1 MNIDMLKRELTYRT
15 ARSGGS
21 GGQNVNKVE
30 TKVEV
35 LLDLSASASFSD
47 DDKELIFNKLENK
60 ISKEGILSAVNQT
73 ERSQLANKILAE
85 KKLIKLIEKALIK
98 EAERK
103 PTKTPPSV
111 IAARTREKRHTA
123 EKKATRQ
130 KVRTARDSDSDFFL
144 FKDISDSKF
153 QISKPEI

>member
-1 MNIDMLKRELTYRT
+1 MNLDILKRELTYRT

-35 LLDLSASASFSD
+35 LLDIAASEAFTD
-47 DDKELIFNKLENK
+47 EDKLLIFNNLDNK

-85 KKLIKLIEKALIK
+85 KKLIRLVEKALIK
-98 EAERK
+98 EVERK
-103 PTKTPPSV
+103 ASKTPPSV
-111 IAARTREKRHTA
+111 IAARKQDKRQTS
-123 EKKATRQ
+123 EKKTTRK
-130 KVRTARDSDSDFFL
+130 KVRIAPDSDSDFFL
-144 FKDISDSKF
+144 LRLN
-153 QISKPEI
+153 EH

>member
-1 MNIDMLKRELTYRT
+1 MNLDLLKRELTYRT

-35 LLDLSASASFSD
+35 MLDLTATEALTDEDKQLVFS
-47 DDKELIFNKLENK
+47 ILENK

-73 ERSQLANKILAE
+73 ERSQLSNKILAE
-85 KKLIKLIEKALIK
+85 KKLIKLVEKALIK

-103 PTKTPPSV
+103 PTRTPNSV
-111 IAARTREKRHTA
+111 IAARTREKKQTA
-123 EKKATRQ
+123 EKKATRK
-130 KVRTARDSDSDFFL
+130 KVKIADDRDFDFF
-144 FKDISDSKF
+144 FRATSF
-153 QISKPEI
+153 

>member
-1 MNIDMLKRELTYRT
+1 MNLEILKRDLTYRT

-35 LLDLSASASFSD
+35 MLDLTTTEALTD
-47 DDKELIFNKLENK
+47 EDKGLIFNKLENR

-85 KKLIKLIEKALIK
+85 KKLIKLVEKALIK

-103 PTKTPPSV
+103 PSKTPPSV
-111 IAARTREKRHTA
+111 IAARTREKKQTS
-123 EKKATRQ
+123 EKKSTRK
-130 KVRTARDSDSDFFL
+130 KVKIARDSDFDFSFL
-144 FKDISDSKF
+144 RNLES
-153 QISKPEI
+153 EI

>member
-1 MNIDMLKRELTYRT
+1 MDIEVFKRELTYRT

-35 LLDLSASASFSD
+35 MLDLTTSEAFTDADKQLVFS
-47 DDKELIFNKLENK
+47 KLENR

-85 KKLIKLIEKALIK
+85 KKLIKLVKNALVQDV
-98 EAERK
+98 ERK
-103 PTKTPPSV
+103 PSKTPPSV
-111 IAARTREKRHTA
+111 IAARTRDKKQNA
-123 EKKATRQ
+123 EKKATRK
-130 KVRTARDSDSDFFL
+130 KVKIADDRDSDFFL
-144 FKDISDSKF
+144 TVNG
-153 QISKPEI
+153 

>member
-1 MNIDMLKRELTYRT
+1 MNLDILKSELTYRT

-35 LLDLSASASFSD
+35 LLDLMVTSAFDEAE
-47 DDKELIFNKLENK
+47 KQLISEKLNNK

-85 KKLIKLIEKALIK
+85 KKLIKLVQKALTK

-103 PTKTPPSV
+103 ATRTPPSV
-111 IAARTREKRHTA
+111 VAARTREKKQTA
-123 EKKATRQ
+123 EKKATRK
-130 KVRTARDSDSDFFL
+130 KVKIADDRDFDFF
-144 FKDISDSKF
+144 F
-153 QISKPEI
+153 QATSF

>member
-1 MNIDMLKRELTYRT
+1 MNLDILKRELTYRT

-35 LLDLSASASFSD
+35 LLDVNTSEAFTEE
-47 DDKELIFNKLENK
+47 DKLLIFNNLANK

-85 KKLIKLIEKALIK
+85 KKLIRLVKKALIK
-98 EAERK
+98 EVERK
-103 PTKTPPSV
+103 PSITPPSV
-111 IAARTREKRHTA
+111 VAARKREKSQTS
-123 EKKATRQ
+123 EKKATRK
-130 KVRTARDSDSDFFL
+130 KVRIAPDSDSDFFL
-144 FKDISDSKF
+144 LRLN
-153 QISKPEI
+153 EH

>member
-1 MNIDMLKRELTYRT
+1 MNLDILKSELTYRT

-35 LLDLSASASFSD
+35 LLDLTTTAAFND
-47 DDKELIFNKLENK
+47 EDKQLIFNKLDNK

-85 KKLIKLIEKALIK
+85 KKLIKLVQKALIK

-111 IAARTREKRHTA
+111 IAARTRDKKQTA
-123 EKKATRQ
+123 EKKATRK
-130 KVRTARDSDSDFFL
+130 KVKIADDRDFDFF
-144 FKDISDSKF
+144 F
-153 QISKPEI
+153 QATSF